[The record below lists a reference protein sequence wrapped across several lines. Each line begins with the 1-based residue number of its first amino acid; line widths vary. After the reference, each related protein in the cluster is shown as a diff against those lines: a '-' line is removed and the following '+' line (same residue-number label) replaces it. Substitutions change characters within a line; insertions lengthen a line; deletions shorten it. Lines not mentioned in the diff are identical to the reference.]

1 MKREFHVRVC
11 GSLRGKFPWATR
23 LLTCYVGAADENDRT
38 ALIKLLDK
46 CKSLFST
53 ITKVWADM
61 GYQGTALKKTCQ
73 EQYNIDFEIVKRPP
87 RRFWVHEDKIEEFL
101 KTLDLSF
108 KVLPK
113 RWIVERTFAWIGR
126 NRRTSKEYEYLTTTS
141 ENWIYLS
148 MIRLMLRRIDK
159 LKEGF

>member
-1 MKREFHVRVC
+1 MDTQGF
-11 GSLRGKFPWATR
+11 

-61 GYQGTALKKTCQ
+61 GYQGTVLKQTCQ
-73 EQYNIDFEIVKRPP
+73 DQYNIDFEIVKRPR
-87 RRFWVHEDKIEEFL
+87 RRFRVQEDKIEEFL
-101 KTLDLSF
+101 KTIDLSF

-126 NRRTSKEYEYLTTTS
+126 NRRTSKDYEYLTTTS

-148 MIRLMLRRIDK
+148 MIRLMLRRINK